1 MNVARKFYGNILG
14 LKESRSS
21 AKWIVYDFYGNEIV
35 CHLIENDYRGVD
47 NVEKVDGGKVTV
59 PNSFGLISL
68 EEFDELVEK
77 LKKEDVKFIIEPS
90 LISKGQKDE

>member
-1 MNVARKFYGNILG
+1 M
-14 LKESRSS
+14 KESRSS

-35 CHLIENDYRGVD
+35 CHLVGNDYRWAD

-59 PNSFGLISL
+59 PNSCALISL

-77 LKKEDVKFIIEPS
+77 LKKEDVKFIIEPR